1 MKSDILILEYF
12 FLKIIITSYHF
23 SLLLYLKY
31 ISHFFQK
38 EILIIMQIRWK
49 FNTIV
54 ITSVYII
61 HSLYLFDSFLI
72 HSTILSK
79 INESCNSNNEQSLK
93 RKLFLVQLKIFYFIH
108 RVYFRGPRQRLTRP
122 TLLCTFLSS
131 MS

>member
-61 HSLYLFDSFLI
+61 HSLYLTFLI

-79 INESCNSNNEQSLK
+79 INESCNSNDEQSLK